1 MTHRPRR
8 TSPAEQAAL
17 PVPMQRVN
25 AAIDATSLGID
36 RAVHRLANLVKFEVV
51 VALVCATIPL
61 WMWVGDGGYA
71 RESIS
76 AHYSMQAAKYFYIPL
91 TTGGMLFIVNGVV
104 KDDRHWYNLWLGVAL
119 LALTFFDHQSQPI
132 IHFAAAGAFFIGNAL
147 VFVRF
152 SPKKERWFKWLLVG
166 LMAAALSATFVWHV
180 ISLFWAESISLWL
193 IALHFVGEAMGWIE

>member
-1 MTHRPRR
+1 MAKRPQR
-8 TSPAEQAAL
+8 TAPAVQAAHSL
-17 PVPMQRVN
+17 PVQRLN
-25 AAIDATSLGID
+25 NAIDATSLGID
-36 RAVHRLANLVKFEVV
+36 KAVQRVANFVKFEVV
-51 VALVCATIPL
+51 VAAVCATIPL
-61 WMWVGDGGYA
+61 WMWMGDGGYA

-91 TTGGMLFIVNGVV
+91 TTGAMLFIVNGVV
-104 KDDRHWYNLWLGVAL
+104 KDDRHWYNLWLGLAL
-119 LALTFFDHQSQPI
+119 LTLTFFDHQSQPI

-166 LMAAALSATFVWHV
+166 VMAAALAANFAFHIV
-180 ISLFWAESISLWL
+180 SLFWAESVSLWL